1 MTLHLADLVALDA
14 PAPHTSGTP
23 LLVDLDAIDED
34 PDQPRREFDEGS
46 LQELADTI
54 RARGVRQ
61 PVSVRPSMS
70 PSGRWVLNF
79 GARRLRAAR
88 LAGLQQI
95 PVFVDTTADRYDQ
108 VIENEQR
115 EGLRPLELAMFVQKR
130 LQLGESQSEIARQLG
145 KSRQWVAQATALI
158 DAPDW
163 LLQAYREG
171 RCRGLNELS
180 DLRRLHT
187 DHPELVEPWVM
198 AQASVT
204 RDRIQDLRR
213 SILASV
219 STPEGVDPSHEE
231 TTATSMLEPKAPANA
246 QPAPAS
252 PPSADASAVLP
263 VHLSVPTRTK
273 APDPDLRIR
282 VHVDEQ
288 EYFLVVTTA
297 PAEFGHMYVVA
308 CAGGPRRAVRVE
320 AIHLRG
326 FMPP

>member
-34 PDQPRREFDEGS
+34 PEQPRREFDEGS

-61 PVSVRPSMS
+61 PVSVRPSS
-70 PSGRWVLNF
+70 NPPGRWVLNF

-115 EGLRPLELAMFVQKR
+115 ERLRPLELAMFVQKR

-180 DLRRLHT
+180 DLRRLHA
-187 DHPELVEPWVM
+187 DHPDLVEPWVM

-204 RDRIQDLRR
+204 RDRLQDLRR
-213 SILASV
+213 SIVANASK
-219 STPEGVDPSHEE
+219 PIGVDPRQEGTEAS
-231 TTATSMLEPKAPANA
+231 TLESKAPAVA
-246 QPAPAS
+246 QPTSELPM
-252 PPSADASAVLP
+252 SADALVAFP
-263 VHLSVPTRTK
+263 VRLSVPTPSRS
-273 APDPDLRIR
+273 PGMDLRI
-282 VHVDEQ
+282 HVDVDGQ
-288 EYFLVVTTA
+288 DCFLVVSTA
-297 PAEFGHMYVVA
+297 PVDVGHMYVVA
-308 CAGGPRRAVRVE
+308 SSGGPRRAVRVE
-320 AIHLRG
+320 AISLRG
-326 FMPP
+326 FMPS